1 MAKRLLIMEDDN
13 TMRQML
19 CEVFRQKEIQVFE
32 CDTGAKALR
41 LLEKEPIDVM
51 LLDMNLP
58 DTTGIEVWRKV
69 RDTGEDIL
77 CIFMTA
83 YPEIKTA
90 VTAMREGAFDYI
102 NKPFEL
108 DEIRMVVEKAFDVHH
123 LKSVVMRLKYEK
135 DSRTGSEN
143 DTMGILGHSDA
154 VKHVRD
160 QIYQVAQASST
171 PVLVFG
177 ESGTGKELVADAIHK
192 LSARKDNPMM
202 ALNCSAIP
210 ETLLESELFGY
221 DKGAFTDAK
230 HLKKG
235 IFEMASTGTIFLD
248 EIGDLAIALQP
259 KLLRVLETGILRR
272 LGGTKDIHLDARIIS
287 ATNQDLREQIKKG
300 MFRSDLL
307 YRLNVFAIHM
317 PPLRDRVAD
326 IPMLATHFLKI
337 AAKALNKNVDTI
349 STRVTEKFKSYSWP
363 GNVRELKNV
372 IERAC
377 ILSKNGVITEKD
389 CGLDPSLSGMEPMD
403 KIPVFTVYNNWLP
416 LHEVELQYIQCL
428 LKHCNENKS
437 EAARQLGISRVTL
450 REKIRQGGNGK
461 PQ

>member
-248 EIGDLAIALQP
+248 EISEMSVNLQ
-259 KLLRVLETGILRR
+259 
-272 LGGTKDIHLDARIIS
+272 
-287 ATNQDLREQIKKG
+287 
-300 MFRSDLL
+300 
-307 YRLNVFAIHM
+307 
-317 PPLRDRVAD
+317 
-326 IPMLATHFLKI
+326 
-337 AAKALNKNVDTI
+337 AK
-349 STRVTEKFKSYSWP
+349 
-363 GNVRELKNV
+363 
-372 IERAC
+372 
-377 ILSKNGVITEKD
+377 
-389 CGLDPSLSGMEPMD
+389 
-403 KIPVFTVYNNWLP
+403 
-416 LHEVELQYIQCL
+416 
-428 LKHCNENKS
+428 
-437 EAARQLGISRVTL
+437 
-450 REKIRQGGNGK
+450 
-461 PQ
+461 